1 MPCACSGL
9 TRRTRLVNASPA
21 SSIALP
27 QRVERDLDF
36 LLDCFREVL
45 EELGE
50 REVAR
55 HLSRP
60 GGGQATPGSLP
71 ERMVQA
77 YSLAFHLLNIAEENT
92 AVQQRRVKEAA
103 EGVAS
108 EPGLWGH
115 VLHHLKERGLGA
127 RQIAEVLAQV
137 RVEPVLTAHPT
148 EVKRA
153 SVLVH
158 HRALYLLLVKREN
171 QMWTPLEQQAIRE
184 EIKRVLELVW
194 RTGELFLEKPD
205 VLSELRNV
213 IHYLRNVFP
222 EALPVLDRRL
232 LQAWAAEGFEPELL
246 RDSQRLPLLVFGDWV
261 GGDRDGHPFVT
272 ADVTRHTL
280 GELRLN
286 ALTLLHQRLT
296 GLSARLSLSGRLQPV
311 PPALEARISELAEPL
326 GERGQQAVRRNPDEP
341 WRQLLNLMVAR
352 LPVDMS
358 HAEAVRLEDAPGRYR
373 EASELASDLDLLHTS
388 LVSIGAGRLA
398 ESEVLPLL
406 RMVRSFG
413 FHLAALDIRQNSR
426 FHDLA
431 VGELLVAAGLE
442 GKDFAEWDE
451 ARRLAFLER
460 ELASPRPFALT
471 GVPIGPQADAVL
483 GCFRVVAEHLRA
495 HGSAGLGA
503 LIVSM
508 TRSLSDLLVVYLLAR
523 EAGLASQTPEGLVCH
538 LPVVP
543 LFETIDD
550 LKHSPGI
557 LSAFLEHPMTKRS
570 LAWQQKASGA
580 AHPVQQ
586 VMIGYSD
593 SNKDGGILASQWGLY
608 RAQEAL
614 AAVGQRSGVRIRF
627 FHGRGGTISRGA
639 GPTHRFLSALPPSSF
654 QGDLRMTEQGETIS
668 QKYANLISAVYNLE
682 LLLAGATEAA
692 LLARQREQRA
702 HPLEPHLDGLAETSR
717 RAYEALVRH
726 PGFITFFAQATPID
740 VIESSKIG
748 SRPAR
753 RTGQRT
759 LADLRAIPWVFS
771 WSQSRFFLS
780 GWYGVGSALEA
791 LQREQPEAFAL
802 LKSQGLDWYPSK
814 YVLTNVSTT
823 ILSADAEVM
832 EAYAGLV
839 EDGAIREQVM
849 GMIRDEYARTRRM
862 LEALWGAPL
871 EERRPHIHRALSLR
885 QPWLRVLHRQQ
896 IELLRTWRAQRKAD
910 GQGDHLLPRLLLTV
924 NAIAG
929 GLRTTG

>member
-1 MPCACSGL
+1 MD
-9 TRRTRLVNASPA
+9 TPA
-21 SSIALP
+21 PSTAHLSK
-27 QRVERDLDF
+27 VERDLDF

-50 REVAR
+50 QEVAR
-55 HLSRP
+55 YLRREGEARDTQARP
-60 GGGQATPGSLP
+60 LEG
-71 ERMVQA
+71 MVRG
-77 YSLAFHLLNIAEENT
+77 YSMAFHLLNMAEENT
-92 AVQQRRVKEAA
+92 AAQQRRAKEAT
-103 EGVAS
+103 EGVTA
-108 EPGLWGH
+108 ETGLWGH
-115 VLHHLKERGLGA
+115 VLHHLKQQGLEA
-127 RQIAEVLAQV
+127 RQIAEVLPQV

-148 EVKRA
+148 EARRA
-153 SVLVH
+153 SVLDH
-158 HRALYLLLVKREN
+158 QRALYLLLVKREN
-171 QMWTPLEQQAIRE
+171 QMWTPLEQQAIRQE
-184 EIKRVLELVW
+184 CKRLLELLW
-194 RTGELFLEKPD
+194 RTGEIFLEKPD
-205 VLSELRNV
+205 VPTELRNV

-232 LQAWAAEGFEPELL
+232 QQAWEAVGFKPEPL
-246 RDSQRLPLLVFGDWV
+246 RHPQGLPRLTFGDWV

-272 ADVTRHTL
+272 ADVTRHAL

-286 ALTLLHQRLT
+286 ALMLLHQRMT
-296 GLSARLSLSGRLQPV
+296 GLSGRLSLSNRLQTA
-311 PPALEARISELAEPL
+311 PPALMARISELAGLL
-326 GERGQQAVRRNPDEP
+326 GERGQRALRRNPDEP
-341 WRQLLNLMVAR
+341 WRQFINLLVAR
-352 LPVDMS
+352 LPLDMS
-358 HAEAVRLEDAPGRYR
+358 RTESARLDDEPGRYG
-373 EASELASDLDLLHTS
+373 EASELAADLELLRES
-388 LVSIGAGRLA
+388 LLSIGAGRLA
-398 ESEVLPLL
+398 DSEVFPLI
-406 RMVRSFG
+406 RAVHAFG
-413 FHLAALDIRQNSR
+413 FHLAALDIRQNSH

-442 GKDFAEWDE
+442 GSDFADWDE

-471 GVPIGPQADAVL
+471 GVPIGPHADAVL
-483 GCFRVVAEHLRA
+483 GCYRVLVQHLKA
-495 HGSAGLGA
+495 YGSAGFGA

-523 EAGLASQTPEGLVCH
+523 EAGLAFHTPEGLVCH

-550 LKHSPGI
+550 LKHSPDI
-557 LSAFLEHPMTKRS
+557 LSAFLGHAMTRRS
-570 LAWQQKASGA
+570 LAWQQKATA
-580 AHPVQQ
+580 TAQPVQQ
-586 VMIGYSD
+586 VMVGYSD
-593 SNKDGGILASQWGLY
+593 SNKDGGILASLWGLY

-614 AAVGQRSGVRIRF
+614 AAVGQRHGVRLRF

-682 LLLAGATEAA
+682 LLLAGATEAT
-692 LLARQREQRA
+692 LLARHGVRPEA
-702 HPLEPHLDGLAETSR
+702 HVLEPVMDRLAETSR
-717 RAYEALVRH
+717 RAYEQLVQGQ
-726 PGFITFFAQATPID
+726 GFITFFAQATPID

-771 WSQSRFFLS
+771 WSQARFFLS
-780 GWYGVGSALEA
+780 GWYGMGSALES

-802 LKSQGLDWYPSK
+802 LKQHALDWYPSK

-823 ILSADAEVM
+823 ILSADMEVM
-832 EAYAGLV
+832 AEYAALV
-839 EDGAIREQVM
+839 EDGAIRDRVM

-862 LEALWGAPL
+862 LEALWGGPL
-871 EERRPHIHRALSLR
+871 EERRPHIHQALR
-885 QPWLRVLHRQQ
+885 MREPWLRVLHRQQ
-896 IELLRTWRAQRKAD
+896 VELLRTWRGLKQEKRQAEAD
-910 GQGDHLLPRLLLTV
+910 SLLPRLLLTV
-924 NAIAG
+924 NAVAG

>member
-1 MPCACSGL
+1 MDH
-9 TRRTRLVNASPA
+9 
-21 SSIALP
+21 P
-27 QRVERDLDF
+27 QKVERDLEF

-45 EELGE
+45 EGLGE
-50 REVAR
+50 QEVAR
-55 HLSRP
+55 SLSSGSGARASP
-60 GGGQATPGSLP
+60 GNLS

-77 YSLAFHLLNIAEENT
+77 YSMAFHLLNMAEENT
-92 AVQQRRVKEAA
+92 AAQQRRAKEATAGVSA
-103 EGVAS
+103 EA
-108 EPGLWGH
+108 GLWGH
-115 VLHHLKERGLGA
+115 VLRHLKERNLGA
-127 RQIAEVLAQV
+127 REIAEVLPQV

-171 QMWTPLEQQAIRE
+171 QMWTPLEQQSIRE
-184 EIKRVLELVW
+184 ELKRVLELLW
-194 RTGELFLEKPD
+194 RTGEIFLEKPD
-205 VLSELRNV
+205 VLSELRNI

-232 LQAWAAEGFEPELL
+232 LQAWEAVGFEPGLL
-246 RDSQRLPLLVFGDWV
+246 REPQRLPRLVFGDWV

-272 ADVTRHTL
+272 AEVTRNAL

-311 PPALEARISELAEPL
+311 PPALVARISEMAGLL
-326 GERGQQAVRRNPDEP
+326 GEPGQRAMRRNPDEP

-358 HAEAVRLEDAPGRYR
+358 HAETARLDDGPGRYR
-373 EASELASDLDLLHTS
+373 EATELAADLGLLHES
-388 LVSIGAGRLA
+388 LVAIGAGRLA
-398 ESEVLPLL
+398 DSEVQPLL
-406 RMVRSFG
+406 RTVQSFG

-442 GKDFAEWDE
+442 GADFAEWDE

-471 GVPIGPQADAVL
+471 GVSIGPHADAVL
-483 GCFRVVAEHLRA
+483 GCFRVVVEHLRA
-495 HGSAGLGA
+495 HGPAGLGA

-523 EAGLASQTPEGLVCH
+523 EAGLASHTPEGLVCH

-550 LKHSPGI
+550 LKNSPGI

-570 LAWQQKASGA
+570 LAWQRKASGA

-614 AAVGQRSGVRIRF
+614 ATVGQRNGVRIRF

-682 LLLAGATEAA
+682 LLMAGATEAA

-702 HPLEPHLDGLAETSR
+702 HALEPHMDWLAETSR
-717 RAYEALVRH
+717 RAYETLVRH

-791 LQREQPEAFAL
+791 LQRERPEAFAL
-802 LKSQGLDWYPSK
+802 LKQQALDWYPSK

-823 ILSADAEVM
+823 ILSTDAEVM
-832 EAYAGLV
+832 GEYAALV
-839 EDGAIREQVM
+839 EDDATREQVM
-849 GMIRDEYARTRRM
+849 GMIREEYARTRRM
-862 LEALWGAPL
+862 LEAIWGGPL

-896 IELLRTWRAQRKAD
+896 VALLRSWRALRKGD
-910 GQGDHLLPRLLLTV
+910 GQAAEAERLLPQLLLTV